1 MVALN
6 GRVDA
11 GLQFLSQSVAK
22 MLIATNW
29 LLSQKI
35 INQTIIKMMS
45 NGDELFP
52 LVDENGV
59 VIGKATRSFCHGGS
73 KPLHPVVHL
82 HILNSKGELYL
93 QKRSMKKDIQ
103 PGKWDTAVGGHIDYG
118 EEVEEALKR
127 EAREELGIREF
138 EYFLVTKYL
147 FESDIER
154 ELINCFKTTY
164 NGIITPDLD
173 EVDEGRFWSITDIV
187 NNIGKEIF
195 TPNFESEFLKIKEL
209 L

>member
-1 MVALN
+1 
-6 GRVDA
+6 
-11 GLQFLSQSVAK
+11 
-22 MLIATNW
+22 
-29 LLSQKI
+29 
-35 INQTIIKMMS
+35 MS

-52 LVDENGV
+52 LVNEDGI
-59 VIGKATRSFCHGGS
+59 VIGKATRSFCHSGS

-103 PGKWDTAVGGHIDYG
+103 PGKWDTAVGGHIDFG

-138 EYFLVTKYL
+138 EYYLVTKYL
-147 FESDIER
+147 FESEIER

-173 EVDEGRFWSITDIV
+173 EVDEGRFWSMKDILS
-187 NNIGKEIF
+187 NIGKGVF